1 VVPCSKNKPCPIGG
15 FVPGLS
21 IAVDSPGPP
30 HHQVDENHPI
40 IGEMDPELLSMGFK
54 VLNAKAC
61 QGGLELFQLADAELH
76 LNLSPFEHLPQ
87 PIGVV
92 VNERTFCHGLLYLP
106 SYTIHRIYPEF
117 QVDLGFKASTPLDMI

>member
-1 VVPCSKNKPCPIGG
+1 MRSCPENEPGPIGG

-40 IGEMDPELLSMGFK
+40 IGKMDPELLSMGFN
-54 VLNAKAC
+54 VLNAEAC
-61 QGGLELFQLADAELH
+61 QGGLELLQLANAELH
-76 LNLSPFEHLPQ
+76 PNFSAFERLPQ

-92 VNERTFCHGLLYLP
+92 VNERTFRHGLLHLP
-106 SYTIHRIYPEF
+106 SYTRHFE
-117 QVDLGFKASTPLDMI
+117 